1 MQNGV
6 LIPENELIL
15 AFDQGSE
22 FADYKYLKQEKPYKI
37 YYCETHSPWQKGS
50 NENMNVRLRLYL
62 PRETEIDKITLEEF
76 NQLATTMNRCPRKYL
91 GFKTPQELFIQQYKN
106 DCHIWN

>member
-1 MQNGV
+1 MIHKNQLGNIHHIRLHWAV
-6 LIPENELIL
+6 DFIDHAKWRIDPENKLII

-22 FADYKYLKQEKPYKI
+22 FADYKHLRQEKPYKI

-50 NENMNVRLRLYL
+50 NENMNGRLRLYL

-76 NQLATTMNRCPRKYL
+76 NELTTTMS
-91 GFKTPQELFIQQYKN
+91 
-106 DCHIWN
+106 